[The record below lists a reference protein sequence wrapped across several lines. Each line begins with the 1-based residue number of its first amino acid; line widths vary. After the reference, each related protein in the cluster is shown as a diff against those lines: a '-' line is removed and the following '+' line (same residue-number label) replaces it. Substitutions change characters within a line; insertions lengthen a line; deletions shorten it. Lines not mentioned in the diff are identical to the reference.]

1 MKVFGYKT
9 YVLIKDNSNGK
20 FDSKSEQC
28 VLVGHSNEAK
38 AYRLWNPRKPN
49 LTISRDV
56 MVLDKMYFK
65 NEYENIYENLE
76 SNSSDDVFL
85 EIPLVTETPK
95 ENAEISDDESDFEG
109 FEDCNLVISE
119 NPSTIAEMLQ
129 DGDQS
134 WVKAVEDEYVA
145 QLLNKTWEIVEP
157 NSNWK
162 PFCVSFQGKW
172 AKKRCD

>member
-1 MKVFGYKT
+1 M
-9 YVLIKDNSNGK
+9 
-20 FDSKSEQC
+20 
-28 VLVGHSNEAK
+28 
-38 AYRLWNPRKPN
+38 
-49 LTISRDV
+49 
-56 MVLDKMYFK
+56 
-65 NEYENIYENLE
+65 
-76 SNSSDDVFL
+76 
-85 EIPLVTETPK
+85 
-95 ENAEISDDESDFEG
+95 
-109 FEDCNLVISE
+109 ISE